1 MTATRLLAAALALGS
16 VLGISCY
23 SEPLPPST
31 YRYACDGDG
40 DCSSA
45 EICRRGLCERPCTQL
60 EVAAAALTEDPSDD
74 PCPSEDGYALCF
86 NGVCASTC
94 AVGEGFCATGQECI
108 DLGLDLGG
116 GGNPF
121 GGGSDATIG
130 ICGLQCDAADNAD
143 ICPEGEVCVAE
154 FGACAV
160 DCSQGQA
167 CPNGYTCFFG
177 VCAPDDGGSA
187 PGGGES
193 DGSGG
198 ASEGGSMGA
207 DPADDDEDRR

>member
-1 MTATRLLAAALALGS
+1 MTATRSLAAALALGS

-31 YRYACDGDG
+31 YRYACEGNG
-40 DCSSA
+40 DCLDD

-60 EVAAAALTEDPSDD
+60 DEAAARLTEDPSDD
-74 PCPSEDGYALCF
+74 PCPREEGYAFCF
-86 NGVCASTC
+86 NGACASTC
-94 AVGEGFCATGQECI
+94 EVGANFCAPGQECI

-121 GGGSDATIG
+121 GGGSDAPIG
-130 ICGLQCDAADNAD
+130 ICGVKCDDADNAD
-143 ICPEGEVCVAE
+143 VCPEGEVCVTQ

-167 CPNGYTCFFG
+167 CPDGYTCFFD
-177 VCAPDDGGSA
+177 VCAPDDG
-187 PGGGES
+187 
-193 DGSGG
+193 SGQ
-198 ASEGGSMGA
+198 GSMGIG
-207 DPADDDEDRR
+207 PTDDEERRR